1 MAEVAGHSFPTTHW
15 SQIELAGH
23 QDPSVRTGALQR
35 LLRQYIRPMQ
45 LHLGAR
51 AGMDAESAE
60 DVVQEFLLNK
70 VLRLGLFARA
80 EQGKG
85 RFRTYLLTSLDRF
98 ACNAA
103 RDRRARECTS
113 LEDISEPLDSAPEA
127 SRVFDT
133 AWAREVIERAT
144 RRMREDC
151 QRRGRDDVWA
161 VFECRLIAP
170 ALEGDKPVVYEQLIA
185 RLHLDSTSD
194 GSNLL
199 VTAKRAFARALRSVV
214 GEYEKEP
221 TEIDREI
228 AELRAALSRR

>member
-1 MAEVAGHSFPTTHW
+1 MAEVAGSSFPTTHW
-15 SQIELAGH
+15 SQIELTGH
-23 QDPSVRTGALQR
+23 QDPSIRTGALQR

-51 AGMDAESAE
+51 VGLDAESAE
-60 DVVQEFLLNK
+60 ELVQEFLLNK
-70 VLRLGLFARA
+70 VLRLELFARA

-103 RDRRARECTS
+103 RDRRARGCQS
-113 LEDISEPLDSAPEA
+113 LEEISEPVDPAPEV
-127 SRVFDT
+127 SRVFDA
-133 AWAREVIERAT
+133 AWAREVLERAT

-151 QRRGRDDVWA
+151 HRRGRDDVWR
-161 VFECRLIAP
+161 VFESRLIAP
-170 ALEGDKPVVYEQLIA
+170 ALEDAKPVVYEKLIA
-185 RLHLDSTSD
+185 RLQLDSASD

-221 TEIDREI
+221 REI
-228 AELRAALSRR
+228 EQEIAALRAALSRR